1 MYIKE
6 IEIDN
11 FKSFASKVTVPLMPG
26 FTAISGPNGSGKSN
40 IIDSILFALGLT
52 TARSLRSE
60 QGVADL
66 ITNHNKRGEASVKV
80 TFAAESE
87 KEAENSNDYEFSIKR
102 YIKKG
107 KNGVQST
114 YYYND
119 KPATLTQ
126 IHLELEKYN
135 ITPNGY
141 NVMMQGD
148 VTEITNCSATER
160 RKIIDEIAG
169 TADFDRKI
177 SLASDQIQGVEDEI
191 ANKKLLMNEI
201 DSRIEQLKEE
211 REVALKYKKFKDEK
225 TSLENQIQSAKY
237 FDIKKS
243 LELVHQ
249 NILLAT
255 KQKKELSE
263 QLKEINSKIE
273 DTKIKY
279 DEINEKVKAQGEEKQ
294 LEVKK
299 LAEEKKGELERKN
312 SAIALANKTII
323 DNTKSIESY
332 KNGINVQKEKIE
344 EYKNAIVQKNKEL
357 EELNLLLSQKKEE
370 LNTIIQE
377 MTGLNKSADEHIQNR
392 NKLKKEL
399 DELKDEE
406 TKILKEQLPKES
418 QYNNAQEKI
427 KDIKE
432 KSEKLLNSKKI
443 FEDEKDKLNMQV
455 EQLTKEVEE
464 FKIIQTKTFEELD
477 KTKAMREDTFYKIQK
492 VQQKIAILNANKN
505 AYKTAGAGSG
515 IETVLNAHIQGV
527 HEPLAKLA
535 DVEDDYI
542 DAINVAMGARAYSI
556 VVDSQDVAYRAI
568 QVLRSQG
575 RDRASFIPM
584 DIIKKAPARMALPKA
599 QGVIDFAINLID
611 FDDNYLD
618 AFYFALGETI
628 VVENEACAKKLAGKY
643 RVVTLDGDITEK
655 SGLITGGA
663 KKKTA
668 GLFDKSQEKE
678 LEKHK
683 KLALSL
689 QKEANDLTAA
699 EKDLE
704 RRLNDT
710 RQKYLTSTNALNQAR
725 LELKN
730 LITNNESS
738 SAIIEEGEKQLK
750 ILNEEVKKLNRELDL
765 IEEKRIKLNE
775 KFQEKQHELEEV
787 EKLID
792 EGELK
797 KLKEKTQGVEEEIKN
812 IEKNIM
818 TKENDI
824 EKDENQIKFQQSQ
837 ITTRENDIKKLNKD
851 NEILKGDI
859 EQFNSEIEI
868 VKVKLTELEEEI
880 KELGKNLVEFQTKR
894 DEIQEV
900 LLNLKNSKNKQENEL
915 ERLNEQDE
923 ANKTRR
929 RELEPMLENILKE
942 FEEQGIKVNNL
953 EQTEISLDE
962 INAKISKLQKK
973 MNELEPVNMRALTE
987 YDEVVERQNAN
998 REKVSTLE
1006 NEKDEI
1012 KTRMNGYQGLKKET
1026 FLDAY
1031 HAINKNFK
1039 EVFAQISQG
1048 EGTLYLENE
1057 SDPFAGGLTFRAN
1070 IRDKVNQKLAGMS
1083 GGEKSLTALAFV
1095 FAIQKYLPSPFYA
1108 FDEVDMHLDGP
1119 NVERLS
1125 TIITNQSK
1133 TAQFVVVS
1141 LRKPMLDN
1149 ADRMIG
1155 VTQKEKGVTK
1165 ISGVKLREN
1174 D

>member
-11 FKSFASKVTVPLMPG
+11 FKSFASKVVVPLMPG

-66 ITNHNKRGEASVKV
+66 ITNHNKRNEASVKV
-80 TFAAESE
+80 TFADE
-87 KEAENSNDYEFSIKR
+87 KQDENQSEFSIKR

-177 SLASDQIQGVEDEI
+177 ALASEQIQGVEDEI
-191 ANKKLLMNEI
+191 ANKKILMDEI

-211 REVALKYKKFKDEK
+211 REVALKYKKYKDEK
-225 TSLENQIQSAKY
+225 ISLENKIQSAKY
-237 FDIKKS
+237 FDVKKS

-255 KQKKELSE
+255 KQRKSLSEELKEL
-263 QLKEINSKIE
+263 QSKIE
-273 DTKIKY
+273 DTKLKY
-279 DEINEKVKAQGEEKQ
+279 DEINAKVRAQGEEKQ

-299 LAEEKKGELERKN
+299 TAEEQKGILERKN

-323 DNTKSIESY
+323 DNLKSIESY
-332 KNGINVQKEKIE
+332 KNGIEVQKNKIE
-344 EYKNAIVQKNKEL
+344 EYKKAIEFKNKEL
-357 EELNLLLSQKKEE
+357 EDLNNQLKDKKEQ
-370 LNTIIQE
+370 LNSIILE

-392 NKLKKEL
+392 NKIKKEL
-399 DELKDEE
+399 DDIKDEE
-406 TKILKEQLPKES
+406 ISLLKEQLPKES
-418 QYNNAQEKI
+418 EYNNSKDKI
-427 KDIKE
+427 KEIKE
-432 KSEKLLNSKKI
+432 NIDKLLNSRKV
-443 FEDEKDKLNMQV
+443 FEDEKDKLNLQI
-455 EQLTKEVEE
+455 ETLQKEVED
-464 FKIIQTKTFEELD
+464 FKLIQTKSFEELD
-477 KTKAMREDTFYKIQK
+477 KTKAQKEDTFYKIQK
-492 VQQKIAILNANKN
+492 TQQKIAILDANKN
-505 AYKTAGAGSG
+505 AYKSAGQGSG
-515 IETVLNAHIQGV
+515 VETVLNAHIKGV

-535 DVEDDYI
+535 DVDEEYI

-575 RDRASFIPM
+575 RDRASFIPL
-584 DIIKKAPARMALPKA
+584 DIIKKAPSRMVLPKSI
-599 QGVIDFAINLID
+599 GVIDFAINLID
-611 FDDNYLD
+611 FDDEYLD

-628 VVENEACAKKLAGKY
+628 VVENEAAAKKLAGKY
-643 RVVTLDGDITEK
+643 RVVTLEGDITEK

-663 KKKTA
+663 KKKTM
-668 GLFDKSQEKE
+668 GLFDKTQERE

-683 KLALSL
+683 KLLIEL
-689 QKEANDLTAA
+689 QKQAQDLNTK

-710 RQKYLTSTNALNQAR
+710 RQKYLNSTNVLNSAK

-730 LITNNESS
+730 LISNNEQAQSV
-738 SAIIEEGEKQLK
+738 IEQGESQLK
-750 ILNEEVKKLNRELDL
+750 ELNEIIKKLNRELDL
-765 IEEKRIKLNE
+765 IEAKRIKLND
-775 KFQEKQHELEEV
+775 KFQQKQEELVEV

-797 KLKEKTQGVEEEIKN
+797 KLKEKTNAVEEDIKN

-818 TKENDI
+818 TKENEI

-837 ITTRENDIKKLNKD
+837 ITTRETDIKKLEKD
-851 NEILKGDI
+851 NEILNSDI
-859 EQFNSEIEI
+859 EQFKKETEEVKKVIE
-868 VKVKLTELEEEI
+868 ELEEEI
-880 KELGKNLVEFQTKR
+880 KELGKNLVEFQSKR
-894 DEIQEV
+894 DEIQEQ
-900 LLNLKNSKNKQENEL
+900 LLNLKNSKNKTENEL
-915 ERLNEQDE
+915 ERLSEQDE

-929 RELEPMLENILKE
+929 RELEPILESILKT
-942 FEEQGIKVNNL
+942 FEENGIKVSEL
-953 EQTEISLDE
+953 EQSEISLDE
-962 INAKISKLQKK
+962 INSKIAKLQKK
-973 MNELEPVNMRALTE
+973 MDDLEPVNMRALTE
-987 YDEVVERQNAN
+987 YDEVVERQNSN
-998 REKVSTLE
+998 KEKVSTLE

-1057 SDPFAGGLTFRAN
+1057 DDPFSGGLTFRAN

-1095 FAIQKYLPSPFYA
+1095 FAIQKYMPSPFYA

-1119 NVERLS
+1119 NVERLAE
-1125 TIITNQSK
+1125 IITNQSK

-1155 VTQKEKGVTK
+1155 VTQKDKGVTK
-1165 ISGVKLREN
+1165 ISGVKLREE
-1174 D
+1174 

>member
-11 FKSFASKVTVPLMPG
+11 FKSFASKVVVPLMPG

-66 ITNHNKRGEASVKV
+66 ITNHNKRNEASVKV
-80 TFAAESE
+80 TFADE
-87 KEAENSNDYEFSIKR
+87 KQDENQSEFSIKR

-177 SLASDQIQGVEDEI
+177 ALASEQIQGVEDEI
-191 ANKKLLMNEI
+191 ANKKILMDEI

-211 REVALKYKKFKDEK
+211 REVALKYKKYKDEK
-225 TSLENQIQSAKY
+225 ISLENKIQSAKY
-237 FDIKKS
+237 FDVKKS

-255 KQKKELSE
+255 KQRKSLSEELKEL
-263 QLKEINSKIE
+263 QSKIE
-273 DTKIKY
+273 DTKLKY
-279 DEINEKVKAQGEEKQ
+279 DEINAKVRAQGEEKQ

-299 LAEEKKGELERKN
+299 TAEEQKGILERKN

-323 DNTKSIESY
+323 DNLKSIESY
-332 KNGINVQKEKIE
+332 KNGIEVQKNKIE
-344 EYKNAIVQKNKEL
+344 EYKKAIEFKNKEL
-357 EELNLLLSQKKEE
+357 EDLNNQLNDKKEQ
-370 LNTIIQE
+370 LNSIILE

-392 NKLKKEL
+392 NKIKKEL
-399 DELKDEE
+399 DDIKDEE
-406 TKILKEQLPKES
+406 TSLLKEQLPKES
-418 QYNNAQEKI
+418 EYNNSKDKI
-427 KDIKE
+427 KEIKE
-432 KSEKLLNSKKI
+432 NIDKLLNSRKV
-443 FEDEKDKLNMQV
+443 FEDEKDKLNLQI
-455 EQLTKEVEE
+455 ETLQKEVED
-464 FKIIQTKTFEELD
+464 FKLIQTKSFEELD
-477 KTKAMREDTFYKIQK
+477 KTKAQKEDTFYKIQK
-492 VQQKIAILNANKN
+492 TQQKIAILDANKN
-505 AYKTAGAGSG
+505 AYKSAGQGSG
-515 IETVLNAHIQGV
+515 VETVLNAHIKGV

-535 DVEDDYI
+535 DVDEEYI

-584 DIIKKAPARMALPKA
+584 DIIKKAPSRMVLPKSI
-599 QGVIDFAINLID
+599 GVIDFAINLID
-611 FDDNYLD
+611 FDDEYLD

-628 VVENEACAKKLAGKY
+628 VVESEAAAKKLAGKY
-643 RVVTLDGDITEK
+643 RVVTLEGDITEK

-663 KKKTA
+663 KKKTM
-668 GLFDKSQEKE
+668 GLFDKTQERE

-683 KLALSL
+683 KLLIEL
-689 QKEANDLTAA
+689 QKQAQDLNTK

-710 RQKYLTSTNALNQAR
+710 RQKYLNSTNVLNSAK

-730 LITNNESS
+730 LISNNEQAQSV
-738 SAIIEEGEKQLK
+738 IEQGESQLK
-750 ILNEEVKKLNRELDL
+750 ELNEIIKKLNRELDL
-765 IEEKRIKLNE
+765 IEAKRIKLND
-775 KFQEKQHELEEV
+775 KFQQKQEELVEV

-797 KLKEKTQGVEEEIKN
+797 KLKEKTNAVEEDIKN

-818 TKENDI
+818 TKENEI

-837 ITTRENDIKKLNKD
+837 ITTRETDIKKLEKD
-851 NEILKGDI
+851 NEILNSDI
-859 EQFNSEIEI
+859 EQFKKETEEVKKVIE
-868 VKVKLTELEEEI
+868 ELEEEI
-880 KELGKNLVEFQTKR
+880 KELGKNLVEFQSKR
-894 DEIQEV
+894 DEIQEQ
-900 LLNLKNSKNKQENEL
+900 LLNLKNSKNKTENEL
-915 ERLNEQDE
+915 ERLSEQDE

-929 RELEPMLENILKE
+929 RELEPILESILKT
-942 FEEQGIKVNNL
+942 FEENGIKVSEL
-953 EQTEISLDE
+953 EQSEISLDE
-962 INAKISKLQKK
+962 INSKIAKLQKK
-973 MNELEPVNMRALTE
+973 MDDLEPVNMRALTE
-987 YDEVVERQNAN
+987 YDEVVERQNSN
-998 REKVSTLE
+998 KEKVSTLE

-1057 SDPFAGGLTFRAN
+1057 DDPFSGGLTFRAN

-1095 FAIQKYLPSPFYA
+1095 FAIQKYMPSPFYA

-1119 NVERLS
+1119 NVERLAE
-1125 TIITNQSK
+1125 IITNQSK

-1155 VTQKEKGVTK
+1155 VTQKDKGVTK
-1165 ISGVKLREN
+1165 ISGVKLREE
-1174 D
+1174 

>member
-11 FKSFASKVTVPLMPG
+11 FKSFASKVVVPLMPG

-66 ITNHNKRGEASVKV
+66 ITNHNKRNEASVKV
-80 TFAAESE
+80 TFADE
-87 KEAENSNDYEFSIKR
+87 KQDENQSEFSIKR

-177 SLASDQIQGVEDEI
+177 ALASEQIQGVEDEI
-191 ANKKLLMNEI
+191 ANKKILMDEI

-211 REVALKYKKFKDEK
+211 REVALKYKKYKDEK
-225 TSLENQIQSAKY
+225 ISLENKIQSAKY
-237 FDIKKS
+237 FDVKKS

-255 KQKKELSE
+255 KQRKSLSEELKEL
-263 QLKEINSKIE
+263 QSKIE
-273 DTKIKY
+273 DTKLKY
-279 DEINEKVKAQGEEKQ
+279 DEINAKVRAQGEEKQ

-299 LAEEKKGELERKN
+299 TAEEQKGILERKN

-323 DNTKSIESY
+323 DNLKSIESY
-332 KNGINVQKEKIE
+332 KNGIEVQKNKIE
-344 EYKNAIVQKNKEL
+344 EYKKAIEFKNKEL
-357 EELNLLLSQKKEE
+357 EDLNNQLNDKKEQ
-370 LNTIIQE
+370 LSSIILE

-392 NKLKKEL
+392 NKIKKEL
-399 DELKDEE
+399 DDIKDEE
-406 TKILKEQLPKES
+406 TSLLKEQLPKES
-418 QYNNAQEKI
+418 EYNNSKDKI
-427 KDIKE
+427 KEIKE
-432 KSEKLLNSKKI
+432 NIDKLLNSRKI
-443 FEDEKDKLNMQV
+443 FEDEKDKLNLQI
-455 EQLTKEVEE
+455 ETLQKEVED
-464 FKIIQTKTFEELD
+464 FKLIQTKSFEELD
-477 KTKAMREDTFYKIQK
+477 KTKAQKEDTFYKIQK
-492 VQQKIAILNANKN
+492 TQQKIAILDANKN
-505 AYKTAGAGSG
+505 AYKSAGQGSG
-515 IETVLNAHIQGV
+515 VETVLNAHIKGV

-535 DVEDDYI
+535 DVDEEYI

-584 DIIKKAPARMALPKA
+584 DIIKKAPSRMVLPKST
-599 QGVIDFAINLID
+599 GVIDFAINLID
-611 FDDNYLD
+611 FDDEYLD

-628 VVENEACAKKLAGKY
+628 VVESEAAAKKLAGKY
-643 RVVTLDGDITEK
+643 RVVTLEGDITEK

-663 KKKTA
+663 KKKTM
-668 GLFDKSQEKE
+668 GLFDKTQERE

-683 KLALSL
+683 KLLTEL
-689 QKEANDLTAA
+689 QKQAQDLNTK

-710 RQKYLTSTNALNQAR
+710 RQKYLNSTNVLNSAK

-730 LITNNESS
+730 LISNNEQAQSV
-738 SAIIEEGEKQLK
+738 IEQGESQLK
-750 ILNEEVKKLNRELDL
+750 ELNEIIKKLNRELDL
-765 IEEKRIKLNE
+765 IEAKRIKLND
-775 KFQEKQHELEEV
+775 KFQQKQEELIEV

-797 KLKEKTQGVEEEIKN
+797 KLKEKTNAVEEDIKN

-818 TKENDI
+818 TKENEI

-837 ITTRENDIKKLNKD
+837 ITTRETDIKKLEKD
-851 NEILKGDI
+851 NEILNSDI
-859 EQFNSEIEI
+859 EQFKKETEEVKKVIE
-868 VKVKLTELEEEI
+868 ELEEEI
-880 KELGKNLVEFQTKR
+880 KELGKNLVEFQSKR
-894 DEIQEV
+894 DEIQEQ
-900 LLNLKNSKNKQENEL
+900 LLNLKNSKNKTENEL
-915 ERLNEQDE
+915 ERLSEQDE

-929 RELEPMLENILKE
+929 RELEPILESILKT
-942 FEEQGIKVNNL
+942 FEENGIKVSEL
-953 EQTEISLDE
+953 EQSEISLDE
-962 INAKISKLQKK
+962 INSKIAKLQKK
-973 MNELEPVNMRALTE
+973 MDDLEPVNMRALTE
-987 YDEVVERQNAN
+987 YDEVVERQNSN
-998 REKVSTLE
+998 KEKVSTLE

-1057 SDPFAGGLTFRAN
+1057 DDPFSGGLTFRAN

-1095 FAIQKYLPSPFYA
+1095 FAIQKYMPSPFYA

-1119 NVERLS
+1119 NVERLAE
-1125 TIITNQSK
+1125 IITNQSK

-1155 VTQKEKGVTK
+1155 VTQKDKGVTK
-1165 ISGVKLREN
+1165 ISGVKLREE
-1174 D
+1174 

>member
-11 FKSFASKVTVPLMPG
+11 FKSFASKVVVPLMPG

-66 ITNHNKRGEASVKV
+66 ITNHNKRNEASVKV
-80 TFAAESE
+80 TFADEKQDESQG
-87 KEAENSNDYEFSIKR
+87 EFSIKR

-177 SLASDQIQGVEDEI
+177 ALASEQIQGVEDEI
-191 ANKKLLMNEI
+191 ANKKILMDEI

-211 REVALKYKKFKDEK
+211 REVALKYKKYKDEK
-225 TSLENQIQSAKY
+225 ISLENKIQSAKY
-237 FDIKKS
+237 FDVKKS

-255 KQKKELSE
+255 KQRKSLSEELKEL
-263 QLKEINSKIE
+263 QSKIE
-273 DTKIKY
+273 DTKLKY
-279 DEINEKVKAQGEEKQ
+279 DEINAKVRAQGEEKQ

-299 LAEEKKGELERKN
+299 TAEEQKGILERKN

-323 DNTKSIESY
+323 DNLKSIESY
-332 KNGINVQKEKIE
+332 KNGIEVQKNKIE
-344 EYKNAIVQKNKEL
+344 EYKKAIEFKNKEL
-357 EELNLLLSQKKEE
+357 EDLNNQLKDKKEQ
-370 LNTIIQE
+370 LNSIILE

-392 NKLKKEL
+392 NKIKKEL
-399 DELKDEE
+399 DDIKDEE
-406 TKILKEQLPKES
+406 TSLLKEQLPKES
-418 QYNNAQEKI
+418 EYNNSKDKI
-427 KDIKE
+427 KEIKE
-432 KSEKLLNSKKI
+432 NIDKLLNSRKI
-443 FEDEKDKLNMQV
+443 FEDEKDKLNLQI
-455 EQLTKEVEE
+455 ETLQKEVED
-464 FKIIQTKTFEELD
+464 FKLIQTKSFEELD
-477 KTKAMREDTFYKIQK
+477 KTKAQKEDTFYKIQK
-492 VQQKIAILNANKN
+492 TQQKIAILDANKN
-505 AYKTAGAGSG
+505 AYKSAGQGSG
-515 IETVLNAHIQGV
+515 VETVLNAHIKGV

-535 DVEDDYI
+535 DVDEEYI

-584 DIIKKAPARMALPKA
+584 DIIKKAPSRMVLPKSI
-599 QGVIDFAINLID
+599 GVIDFAINLID
-611 FDDNYLD
+611 FDDEYLD

-628 VVENEACAKKLAGKY
+628 VVENEAAAKKLAGKY
-643 RVVTLDGDITEK
+643 RVVTLEGDITEK

-663 KKKTA
+663 KKKTM
-668 GLFDKSQEKE
+668 GLFDKTQERE

-683 KLALSL
+683 KLLTEL
-689 QKEANDLTAA
+689 QKQAQDLNTK

-710 RQKYLTSTNALNQAR
+710 RQKYLNSTNVLNSAK

-730 LITNNESS
+730 LISNNEQAQSV
-738 SAIIEEGEKQLK
+738 IEQGESQLK
-750 ILNEEVKKLNRELDL
+750 ELNEIIKKLNRELDL
-765 IEEKRIKLNE
+765 IEAKRIKLND
-775 KFQEKQHELEEV
+775 KFQQKQEELVEV

-797 KLKEKTQGVEEEIKN
+797 KLKEKTNAVEEDIKN

-818 TKENDI
+818 TKENEI

-837 ITTRENDIKKLNKD
+837 ITTRETDIKKLEID
-851 NEILKGDI
+851 NEILNSDI
-859 EQFNSEIEI
+859 EQFKKETEEVKKVIE
-868 VKVKLTELEEEI
+868 ELEEEI
-880 KELGKNLVEFQTKR
+880 KELGKNLVEFQSKR
-894 DEIQEV
+894 DEIQEQ
-900 LLNLKNSKNKQENEL
+900 LLNLKNSKNKTENEL
-915 ERLNEQDE
+915 ERLSEQDE

-929 RELEPMLENILKE
+929 RELEPILESILKT
-942 FEEQGIKVNNL
+942 FEENGIKVSEL
-953 EQTEISLDE
+953 EQSEISLDE
-962 INAKISKLQKK
+962 INSKIAKLQKK
-973 MNELEPVNMRALTE
+973 MDDLEPVNMRALTE
-987 YDEVVERQNAN
+987 YDEVVERQNSN
-998 REKVSTLE
+998 KEKVSTLE

-1057 SDPFAGGLTFRAN
+1057 DDPFSGGLTFRAN

-1095 FAIQKYLPSPFYA
+1095 FAIQKYMPSPFYA

-1119 NVERLS
+1119 NVERLAE
-1125 TIITNQSK
+1125 IINNQSK

-1155 VTQKEKGVTK
+1155 VTQKDKGVTK
-1165 ISGVKLREN
+1165 ISGVKLREE
-1174 D
+1174 